1 MSSIR
6 VVLAEDGAL
15 LREGLAGLLQRF
27 GFEVAAAVGDAEAL
41 VEAVEEHEPDL
52 VVTDIRM
59 PPGFSDEGLR
69 AAVRMRQKRPSLPV
83 VALSQYVES
92 SYAAELLDS
101 QNGRGIG
108 YVLKERVVDV
118 ADFADTLRRV
128 HGGGTVIDPAVVR
141 QLVRRRSTP
150 LERLSEREREVLSLL
165 AEGHSNARIARD
177 LVVSEPTVGKH
188 IGNILAKLDL
198 PPDGTDVDRRV
209 MAVLTYLRE
218 QPE

>member
-1 MSSIR
+1 M
-6 VVLAEDGAL
+6 LAEDGAL

-41 VEAVEEHEPDL
+41 VEAVDEHEPDL

-59 PPGFSDEGLR
+59 PPDFGDEGLR
-69 AAVRMRQKRPSLPV
+69 AAVRMRRDRPTLPV

-128 HGGGTVIDPAVVR
+128 HSGGTVIDPAVVR

-150 LERLSEREREVLSLL
+150 LERLSEREREVLALL

-198 PPDGTDVDRRV
+198 PPESTDVDRRV

>member
-41 VEAVEEHEPDL
+41 VEAVDRHEPDL

-59 PPGFSDEGLR
+59 PPDFGDEGLR
-69 AAVRMRQKRPSLPV
+69 AAVRMRRERPALPV

-92 SYAAELLDS
+92 SYAVELLDS

-118 ADFADTLRRV
+118 AEFADTLRRV
-128 HGGGTVIDPAVVR
+128 HDGGTVIDPAVVR

-150 LERLSEREREVLSLL
+150 LERLSEREREVLALL

-188 IGNILAKLDL
+188 IGNILSKLDL

-218 QPE
+218 QPD